1 MKYWNHSCRMTYAFT
16 PMCVQAFLFCTAL
29 PDSGALYVRLVE
41 GGLGIV
47 FVRPRECLGEGRR
60 RALQFAASYE

>member
-1 MKYWNHSCRMTYAFT
+1 MTYAFT

-47 FVRPRECLGEGRR
+47 FVRPRECLGGKEGR